1 MLKKTRGIVIN
12 YTKYSET
19 SIIAKVFTE
28 EMGMKTYIVNG
39 VRSNKNGSKIAL
51 YQPLTLLD
59 MVVYF
64 KQNHTG
70 VQRISEARCHVP
82 FHNIPFDFQKS
93 TMALFIAEVLSK
105 ALREEEQNLLLFDF
119 LLNAL
124 IWFDNTQEDY
134 QGFHLQFL
142 AKMPRFLG
150 FDPQSAD
157 VLIAEINYRKP
168 VSFPSSKTSEIKTTI
183 NQLLGST
190 FGENIAVSRGVRGYI
205 IDLLLE
211 YYNLHIGGFGTMKSL
226 IVLREMME

>member
-19 SIIAKVFTE
+19 SIIAKIFTE
-28 EMGMKTYIVNG
+28 EMGMKTYLVNG

-64 KQNHTG
+64 KQNNNSI
-70 VQRISEARCHVP
+70 QRISEARCHVP
-82 FHNIPFDFQKS
+82 YHNIPFDFQKS
-93 TMALFIAEVLSK
+93 TIALFIAEVLSK
-105 ALREEEQNLLLFDF
+105 ALREEEENLLLFDF

-124 IWFDNTQEDY
+124 VWFDDTQDDY
-134 QGFHLQFL
+134 QAFHLQFL

-157 VLIAEINYRKP
+157 VLIAEVSHQRP
-168 VSFPSSKTSEIKTTI
+168 VSFPAERSTEVKGVV
-183 NQLLGST
+183 NQLLNSNFDQKISIGRS
-190 FGENIAVSRGVRGYI
+190 VRGYV

-211 YYNLHIGGFGTMKSL
+211 YYHLHVGGFGTLKSL
-226 IVLREMME
+226 TVLREMMN

>member
-28 EMGMKTYIVNG
+28 KMGMKTYIVNG

-64 KQNHTG
+64 KQNNHSI
-70 VQRISEARCHVP
+70 QRISEARCHVP
-82 FHNIPFDFQKS
+82 YHNIPFDFQKS
-93 TMALFIAEVLSK
+93 TIALFIAEVLSK
-105 ALREEEQNLLLFDF
+105 ALREEEENALLFDF

-124 IWFDNTQEDY
+124 VWFDDTQEDY
-134 QGFHLQFL
+134 QAFHLQFL

-157 VLIAEINYRKP
+157 VLIAEVSHQHP
-168 VSFPSSKTSEIKTTI
+168 VSFPSEKSTEVKGVI
-183 NQLLGST
+183 NQLLSSNFEQRISIGRSL
-190 FGENIAVSRGVRGYI
+190 RGYV

-211 YYNLHIGGFGTMKSL
+211 YYHLHVGGFGTLKSL
-226 IVLREMME
+226 TVLREMMN

>member
-19 SIIAKVFTE
+19 SIIAKIFTE
-28 EMGMKTYIVNG
+28 EMGMKTYIING

-59 MVVYF
+59 LVVYY
-64 KQNHTG
+64 KQNNSNI
-70 VQRISEARCHVP
+70 QRISEARCHVP

-93 TMALFIAEVLSK
+93 TIALFIAEVLSK
-105 ALREEEQNLLLFDF
+105 ALREEEENHLLFDF

-124 IWFDNTQEDY
+124 VWFDDTQKDFRA
-134 QGFHLQFL
+134 FHLQFL

-157 VLIAEINYRKP
+157 VMIAEVNNQHP
-168 VSFPSSKTSEIKTTI
+168 VSFPSTKSPQIKQVI
-183 NQLLGST
+183 NQLLSSNFEET
-190 FGENIAVSRGVRGYI
+190 IAIESATRSDV

-211 YYNLHIGGFGTMKSL
+211 YYHLHIGGFGTLKSL
-226 IVLREMME
+226 TVLREMMD

>member
-59 MVVYF
+59 MVVYY
-64 KQNHTG
+64 KQNNSSI
-70 VQRISEARCHVP
+70 QRISEARCHVP

-93 TMALFIAEVLSK
+93 TIALFIAEVLSK
-105 ALREEEQNLLLFDF
+105 ALREEEQNPLLFDF

-124 IWFDNTQEDY
+124 VWFDDTQEDY
-134 QGFHLQFL
+134 QAFHLQFL

-150 FDPQSAD
+150 FDPQSAN
-157 VLIAEINYRKP
+157 VLIAEVNNQRP
-168 VSFPSSKTSEIKTTI
+168 VSFPAEKVKEIKGVI
-183 NQLLGST
+183 NQLLSSN
-190 FGENIAVSRGVRGYI
+190 FEEKIAMGRGVRSYV
-205 IDLLLE
+205 IDLLIE
-211 YYNLHIGGFGTMKSL
+211 YYHLHVGGFGVLKSL
-226 IVLREMME
+226 TVLREMMN